1 MNSFRIPYRPPIRVL
16 VADDDGIQRSVTQHC
31 AVGAWAGADVHLA
44 HDGHEALEMFWA
56 EAPRPFDLVITDWQM
71 PGLNGGNVIR
81 TIRGGD
87 SDVPVIILTAL
98 ERAGDIGE
106 LLEDFEGV
114 LYVEK
119 PVMASE
125 FTAMLMEMGR
135 IISGK

>member
-31 AVGAWAGADVHLA
+31 VVNAWAGADVHLA
-44 HDGHEALEMFWA
+44 HDGHEAIEMFMA

-71 PGLNGGNVIR
+71 PGLNGDRVIR
-81 TIRGGD
+81 VIRGGD

-98 ERAGDIGE
+98 ERAGEIGE
-106 LLEDFEGV
+106 LLEDFEGI

-135 IISGK
+135 VISGK